1 MVVNLLIFKPLT
13 FLSPGQPEK
22 MACFHTTVECSQ
34 KRNISHSRNE
44 VLSIY
49 TVASVQS
56 ISWEAA
62 RGNFQL
68 RYLTGFDASPEV
80 NF

>member
-1 MVVNLLIFKPLT
+1 
-13 FLSPGQPEK
+13 

-34 KRNISHSRNE
+34 KRNVPHSRNE

-62 RGNFQL
+62 RVNFQL